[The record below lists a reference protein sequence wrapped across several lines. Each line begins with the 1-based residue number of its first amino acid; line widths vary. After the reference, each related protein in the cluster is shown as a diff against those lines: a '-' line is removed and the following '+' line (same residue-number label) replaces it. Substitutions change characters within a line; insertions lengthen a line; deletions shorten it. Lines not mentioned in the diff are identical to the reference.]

1 MRSLIVLGIVLLAL
15 GLASCAE
22 MQPRRYG
29 LDDMRF
35 KGVEQLDPEALRSC
49 LATQP
54 REKLTLGL
62 SALRTPKCGEPPF
75 DKARASKRL
84 FAWGWSDWPVFDEA
98 ILKLDLER
106 ITRWYR
112 ARGYYQARV
121 LDVEYDPPEA
131 KERDESDKCPEGCKL
146 DVTVVV
152 QEGKPVR
159 VRKVT
164 LRGIEQMTPALQK
177 RLTNAVPLERGDVF
191 DESIY
196 DEAKAAVE
204 KELREEGHARAKVTG
219 DVVINRAANFADI
232 NMTVESG
239 PKCRIGKVRIESSEP
254 VPTGP
259 ILATTLL
266 TKNQVYRDSELDD
279 AQRAVYALGAFS
291 AVNVRGD
298 LDTGEE
304 DVIDVVIEVEP
315 RRKSQ
320 LQLGA
325 GIMSGQLATGAAA
338 ADQFSVPQWD
348 VHLIGSYEHRNFLGG
363 LRKLRIEER
372 PRLIFLRP
380 FPQVPD
386 RLAFGNLISVAF
398 SQPGMFEP
406 RTTLFIEA
414 RHDYGP
420 DPFQLFFR
428 NDIGVAVGLGR
439 GFWKQQIKLR
449 GALHQ
454 EFMLVGK
461 WQPILKEQYPKE
473 LVLRDEAAMTGNTP
487 RERLPPEHPDAPEKP
502 GCVVYGREPMRGQED
517 LPTCARKYEDA
528 LPGTYLLPFLEARVT
543 VDLRDDPANPTLGAY
558 FALSVHEALPIMPLT
573 WNYTRIMPDVRGYV
587 PLGLGLVLA
596 GRFAL
601 GAIFIHGS
609 DGDLDPEQRSLGPQT
624 YRLRGGGA
632 QSNRGFL
639 PGQLGDSTLGGVR
652 SWEASLELRVP
663 LFENFSIVGFGDM
676 GDVHGDLDGHSR
688 FRFSHLN
695 TSFGGGLRYRTI
707 VGPIRLDVGYRP
719 QKLQRTN
726 RDPLEHDEMNLAGLK
741 FRGAIHLTIGEAF

>member
-1 MRSLIVLGIVLLAL
+1 MRSLTVLGIVLLAL
-15 GLASCAE
+15 GVVGCAE

-35 KGVEQLDPEALRSC
+35 KGVKQLDPEALRSC

-62 SALRTPKCGEPPF
+62 AALRTPKCGEPPF

-84 FAWGWSDWPVFDEA
+84 FAWGWTDWPVYDEA

-112 ARGYYQARV
+112 ARGFYQARV
-121 LDVEYDPPEA
+121 LDVEYDPPEV
-131 KERDESDKCPEGCKL
+131 KERDESAKCPEGCKV

-152 QEGKPVR
+152 EEGTPVR

-164 LRGIEQMTPALQK
+164 LGGIDQMTPALQK
-177 RLTNAVPLERGDVF
+177 RLTAALTLKRGDIF

-196 DEAKAAVE
+196 DQTKAALE
-204 KELREEGHARAKVTG
+204 KELGEEGHARAKVTG

-232 NMTVESG
+232 HMNVESG
-239 PKCRIGKVRIESSEP
+239 PKCRIGNVRIESSEP

-266 TKNQVYRDSELDD
+266 IKNQVYRDSELDD
-279 AQRAVYALGAFS
+279 AQRSVYALGAFS
-291 AVNVRGD
+291 AVNVRRD
-298 LDTGEE
+298 LDTGQD
-304 DVIDVVIEVEP
+304 DVVDVVIEVEP

-386 RLAFGNLISVAF
+386 RLAFGNLISIAF
-398 SQPGMFEP
+398 AQPGMFEP
-406 RTTLFIEA
+406 RTTLFVEA
-414 RHDYGP
+414 RHDFGP

-428 NDIGVAVGLGR
+428 NDIGLAVGLER
-439 GFWKQQIKLR
+439 GFWKQQVKLR

-454 EFMLVGK
+454 EFMIVDR
-461 WQPILKEQYPKE
+461 WQPILKQRYPRE
-473 LVLRDEAAMTGNTP
+473 LVLRDDEAKTGNT
-487 RERLPPEHPDAPEKP
+487 RAERLPPDHPDALEEQT
-502 GCVVYGREPMRGQED
+502 CVVYGHEQPGGRN
-517 LPTCARKYEDA
+517 LPTCARTYEEA
-528 LPGTYLLPFLEARVT
+528 LPGSYYLPFVEAKAT
-543 VDLRDDPANPTLGAY
+543 VDLRDDPANPTKGGYLS
-558 FALSVHEALPIMPLT
+558 LSVHEALPIMPLS
-573 WNYTRIMPDVRGYV
+573 WSYTRIMPDVRGYV

-596 GRFAL
+596 ARFAV
-601 GAIFIHGS
+601 GAIFIHS
-609 DGDLDPEQRSLGPQT
+609 KDPKLDDEQERLGPQT

-639 PGQLGDSTLGGVR
+639 PGQLGDSLQGGIR
-652 SWEASLELRVP
+652 SWEGSLELRIP
-663 LFENFSIVGFGDM
+663 LAENFSIVGFGDV
-676 GDVHGDLDGHSR
+676 GDVHGSLTSSSH
-688 FRFSHLN
+688 FRFKRPN

-707 VGPIRLDVGYRP
+707 VGPIRLDVAYRP
-719 QKLQRTN
+719 QKLQRADGTS
-726 RDPLEHDEMNLAGLK
+726 PEADEMNLAGLK